1 MGEPFMV
8 TVVFGLLWVSIAQIE
23 GKIHTLP
30 DEVRLPDRGMHYGV
44 PVGYTLPDEV
54 RPPGRVYLLKWA

>member
-1 MGEPFMV
+1 MV
-8 TVVFGLLWVSIAQIE
+8 TVALGLLWVSIAQVE

-44 PVGYTLPDEV
+44 PVGDIFSNGLDD
-54 RPPGRVYLLKWA
+54 